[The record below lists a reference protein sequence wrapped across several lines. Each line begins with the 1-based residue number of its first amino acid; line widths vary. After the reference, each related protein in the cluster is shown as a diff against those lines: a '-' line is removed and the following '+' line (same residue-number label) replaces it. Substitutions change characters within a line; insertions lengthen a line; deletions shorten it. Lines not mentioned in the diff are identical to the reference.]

1 MRAPRSVL
9 QQWEQRA
16 VDFRVSPRRNFNVL
30 VQAPVLDMLHTG
42 AWPDISQRT
51 ECLQFQKLFVGESF
65 KRTAEI
71 WLLAGVLRCGG
82 LDTKRGSGPL
92 RPDGSTVKQPGFPRT
107 RALGVLTE
115 QPVFFAEF
123 PMRCGCGRH
132 TPQHQ

>member
-51 ECLQFQKLFVGESF
+51 ECLQFQKLLVGERF
-65 KRTAEI
+65 QRTAEI
-71 WLLAGVLRCGG
+71 GLLAGVLRCGG
-82 LDTKRGSGPL
+82 LDKESGSDQVSI
-92 RPDGSTVKQPGFPRT
+92 DGATIKQ
-107 RALGVLTE
+107 LGVLRNR
-115 QPVFFAEF
+115 VRWILA
-123 PMRCGCGRH
+123 
-132 TPQHQ
+132 